1 MTEIKIPS
9 ITIDTPIPYDLNLR
23 AEGQPLQGLRQRE
36 HFVRILRVQI
46 WANRV
51 QYRGSEGEVIN
62 YTVRTVGLTPQ
73 TKREKKF
80 HVTERE
86 ALVKYVNEWLVK
98 TVTAGL
104 KKIAEQ
110 QVAEQLQQDSQ
121 RAWMAKQIEEAG
133 GIEARRQQ
141 ILREGENIAAKEAMQ
156 YEMDSIYG
164 AIMTALIT
172 RSPIA
177 LDIKTRDKII
187 AKYEQHVKESWVAK
201 TYVNSRMQ
209 ELDDYLVEI
218 EAEDAA

>member
-9 ITIDTPIPYDLNLR
+9 ITIDTPMPYDLNLR
-23 AEGQPLQGLRQRE
+23 AEGQPLRGLRQRE

-46 WANRV
+46 WENRL
-51 QYRGSEGEVIN
+51 QLRTGTGEVIN

-86 ALVKYVNEWLVK
+86 AMVKYVNEWLVK

-110 QVAEQLQQDSQ
+110 KVEEQLQQNNQ
-121 RAWMAKQIEEAG
+121 RAWMAKRIEEAG
-133 GIEARRQQ
+133 GVEARRQQ

-156 YEMDSIYG
+156 YEMDEIYG
-164 AIMTALIT
+164 AIMTSLIT
-172 RSPIA
+172 RSRIA
-177 LDIKTRDKII
+177 IDIDTRAKII
-187 AKYEQHVKESWVAK
+187 ARYEENVKTSWRVKSHVDA
-201 TYVNSRMQ
+201 RMQ
-209 ELDDYLVEI
+209 ELDAYLAEI
-218 EAEDAA
+218 KTEDAA

>member
-1 MTEIKIPS
+1 MNEIKIPS
-9 ITIDTPIPYDLNLR
+9 ITIDTPMPYDLNLR

-86 ALVKYVNEWLVK
+86 AMVKYVNEWFVK

-110 QVAEQLQQDSQ
+110 QVEEQVQQDNH
-121 RAWMAKQIEEAG
+121 RFWMAKRIRNAG
-133 GIEARRQQ
+133 GVEARRQQ

-164 AIMTALIT
+164 AIVTALIT

-177 LDIKTRDKII
+177 IDIDTCAKII
-187 AKYEQHVKESWVAK
+187 ARYEDNVKTSWRVKSHVDA
-201 TYVNSRMQ
+201 RMQ
-209 ELDDYLVEI
+209 ELDDYLAGI
-218 EAEDAA
+218 KTEDAA

>member
-1 MTEIKIPS
+1 MNEIKIPS
-9 ITIDTPIPYDLNLR
+9 ITIDTPIPFNLNLR
-23 AEGQPLQGLRQRE
+23 AEGQPLQGLQQRE

-46 WANRV
+46 WANHLQLRT
-51 QYRGSEGEVIN
+51 GTGEVIN

-121 RAWMAKQIEEAG
+121 RAWMAKRIEEAG

-177 LDIKTRDKII
+177 LDIETRDKIL
-187 AKYEQHVKESWVAK
+187 ARYEDNVKTSWRVKSHVDARMEELYAYLAGIK
-201 TYVNSRMQ
+201 T
-209 ELDDYLVEI
+209 
-218 EAEDAA
+218 EDAA

>member
-1 MTEIKIPS
+1 MNEIKIPS

-51 QYRGSEGEVIN
+51 QYRGSEGDVIN

-80 HVTERE
+80 HATERE
-86 ALVKYVNEWLVK
+86 ALVKYVNEWFVK

-164 AIMTALIT
+164 AIVTALIT

-177 LDIKTRDKII
+177 IDIDTCAKII
-187 AKYEQHVKESWVAK
+187 ARYEDNVKTSWRVKSHIDA
-201 TYVNSRMQ
+201 RMQ
-209 ELDDYLVEI
+209 ELDEYLSNTQAG
-218 EAEDAA
+218 EAA

>member
-9 ITIDTPIPYDLNLR
+9 ITIDTPMPYDLNLR

-46 WANRV
+46 WENHARW
-51 QYRGSEGEVIN
+51 SAFEGQVIN

-86 ALVKYVNEWLVK
+86 EMVKYVNEWLVK

-110 QVAEQLQQDSQ
+110 KVEEQVQQDNH
-121 RAWMAKQIEEAG
+121 RFWMAKRIEEAG
-133 GIEARRQQ
+133 GVEARRQQ

-156 YEMDSIYG
+156 YEMDEIYG
-164 AIMTALIT
+164 AIVTALIT
-172 RSPIA
+172 RSPIT
-177 LDIKTRDKII
+177 LDAETRDKII
-187 AKYEQHVKESWVAK
+187 ARYEDNVKTSWRVKSHVDA
-201 TYVNSRMQ
+201 RMQ
-209 ELDDYLVEI
+209 ELDAYLAGI
-218 EAEDAA
+218 KTEDAA